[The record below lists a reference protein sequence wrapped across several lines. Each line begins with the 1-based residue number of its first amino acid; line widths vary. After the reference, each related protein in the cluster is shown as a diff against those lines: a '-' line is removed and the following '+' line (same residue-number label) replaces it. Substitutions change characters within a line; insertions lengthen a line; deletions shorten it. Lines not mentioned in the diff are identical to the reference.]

1 MVDPKHRNAPS
12 YRNVPL
18 FYEYFLGQGMFLKLN
33 KISLIR
39 AKLQECC
46 CSRSSH
52 CFTNYREVNKENHGC
67 IERPL
72 LPSISKGS
80 NSCQTVDSSTGLA
93 VYTLVR
99 LDL

>member
-18 FYEYFLGQGMFLKLN
+18 FYEYFIGQGMFLKLN

-46 CSRSSH
+46 CFKKPAHIASQTTGNLIKKIMVVLRDR
-52 CFTNYREVNKENHGC
+52 C
-67 IERPL
+67 
-72 LPSISKGS
+72 
-80 NSCQTVDSSTGLA
+80 CQAYPRAATP
-93 VYTLVR
+93 VR
-99 LDL
+99 LWIHRQD

>member
-1 MVDPKHRNAPS
+1 MVDPKHRNVPS

-46 CSRSSH
+46 CFKKPAHIASQTTGKLIKKIMVVLRDR
-52 CFTNYREVNKENHGC
+52 C
-67 IERPL
+67 
-72 LPSISKGS
+72 
-80 NSCQTVDSSTGLA
+80 CQAYPRAATP
-93 VYTLVR
+93 VR
-99 LDL
+99 LWIHRQD

>member
-46 CSRSSH
+46 CFKKPAHIASQTTGNLIKKIMVVLRDR
-52 CFTNYREVNKENHGC
+52 C
-67 IERPL
+67 
-72 LPSISKGS
+72 
-80 NSCQTVDSSTGLA
+80 CQAYPRAATP
-93 VYTLVR
+93 VR
-99 LDL
+99 LWIHRQD

>member
-12 YRNVPL
+12 YWNVPL

-46 CSRSSH
+46 C
-52 CFTNYREVNKENHGC
+52 FKKLT
-67 IERPL
+67 L
-72 LPSISKGS
+72 LHKLQGS
-80 NSCQTVDSSTGLA
+80 
-93 VYTLVR
+93 
-99 LDL
+99 

>member
-46 CSRSSH
+46 CFKKPAHIASQTTGKLIKKIMVVLRDR
-52 CFTNYREVNKENHGC
+52 C
-67 IERPL
+67 
-72 LPSISKGS
+72 
-80 NSCQTVDSSTGLA
+80 CQAYPRAATP
-93 VYTLVR
+93 VR
-99 LDL
+99 LWIHRQD

>member
-1 MVDPKHRNAPS
+1 MVDPKHRNAPSYWNVPS

-46 CSRSSH
+46 CFKKPAHIASQTTGKLIKKIMVVLRDR
-52 CFTNYREVNKENHGC
+52 C
-67 IERPL
+67 
-72 LPSISKGS
+72 
-80 NSCQTVDSSTGLA
+80 CQAYPRAATP
-93 VYTLVR
+93 VR
-99 LDL
+99 LWIHRQD

>member
-18 FYEYFLGQGMFLKLN
+18 FYEYFIGQGMFLKLN

-46 CSRSSH
+46 CFKKPAHIASQTTGKLIKKIMVVLRDR
-52 CFTNYREVNKENHGC
+52 C
-67 IERPL
+67 
-72 LPSISKGS
+72 
-80 NSCQTVDSSTGLA
+80 CQAYPRAATP
-93 VYTLVR
+93 VR
-99 LDL
+99 LWIHRQD

>member
-18 FYEYFLGQGMFLKLN
+18 FYEYFIGQGMFLKLN

-46 CSRSSH
+46 CFKKLAHIASQTTGKLIKKIMVVLRDR
-52 CFTNYREVNKENHGC
+52 C
-67 IERPL
+67 
-72 LPSISKGS
+72 
-80 NSCQTVDSSTGLA
+80 CQAYPRAATP
-93 VYTLVR
+93 VR
-99 LDL
+99 LWIHRQD

>member
-18 FYEYFLGQGMFLKLN
+18 FYEYFIGQGMFLKLN

-46 CSRSSH
+46 CFKKPAHIASQTTGNLIKKIMVVLRDR
-52 CFTNYREVNKENHGC
+52 C
-67 IERPL
+67 
-72 LPSISKGS
+72 
-80 NSCQTVDSSTGLA
+80 CQAYPRAATP
-93 VYTLVR
+93 VR
-99 LDL
+99 LWIHQQD

>member
-1 MVDPKHRNAPS
+1 MVDQKHRNAPSYWNVPS

-46 CSRSSH
+46 CFKKPAHIASQTTGKLIKKIMVVLRDR
-52 CFTNYREVNKENHGC
+52 C
-67 IERPL
+67 
-72 LPSISKGS
+72 
-80 NSCQTVDSSTGLA
+80 CQAYPRAATP
-93 VYTLVR
+93 VR
-99 LDL
+99 LWIHRQD

>member
-18 FYEYFLGQGMFLKLN
+18 FYEYFLGQGMCLKLN

-46 CSRSSH
+46 CFKKPAHIASQTTGKLIKKIMVVLRDR
-52 CFTNYREVNKENHGC
+52 C
-67 IERPL
+67 
-72 LPSISKGS
+72 
-80 NSCQTVDSSTGLA
+80 CQAYPRAATP
-93 VYTLVR
+93 VR
-99 LDL
+99 LWIHRQD

>member
-46 CSRSSH
+46 CFKKPAHIASQTTGKLIKKIMVVLRDL
-52 CFTNYREVNKENHGC
+52 C
-67 IERPL
+67 
-72 LPSISKGS
+72 
-80 NSCQTVDSSTGLA
+80 CQEYPRAATP
-93 VYTLVR
+93 VR
-99 LDL
+99 LWIHRQD

>member
-18 FYEYFLGQGMFLKLN
+18 FYHNEYFLGQGMFLKLN

-46 CSRSSH
+46 C
-52 CFTNYREVNKENHGC
+52 FKKLT
-67 IERPL
+67 L
-72 LPSISKGS
+72 LHKLQGS
-80 NSCQTVDSSTGLA
+80 
-93 VYTLVR
+93 
-99 LDL
+99 